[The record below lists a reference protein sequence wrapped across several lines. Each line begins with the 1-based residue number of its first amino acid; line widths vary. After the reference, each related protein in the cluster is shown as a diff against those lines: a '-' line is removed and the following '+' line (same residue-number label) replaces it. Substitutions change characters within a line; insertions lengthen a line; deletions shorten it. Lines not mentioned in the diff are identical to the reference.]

1 MYCKNSFSS
10 PSVFSAAV
18 PFFSFNSPSS
28 VEQSEQSEQS
38 KTADKNTAHFF
49 CG

>member
-10 PSVFSAAV
+10 PSAFSAAV
-18 PFFSFNSPSS
+18 LFFSFNSPSS
-28 VEQSEQSEQS
+28 VEQSKAS
-38 KTADKNTAHFF
+38 DKNTAQSF